1 MEIKVQF
8 FGKFNIFYN
17 GTPVAGEK
25 VHKESQFNRLMLAL
39 LWAWPNGIERDE
51 LERFAVGENEMS
63 EKHTALRIII
73 YKTKKKL
80 VKLGLPDINLIY
92 QEKGVVYWCKEI
104 PVVADCRQMEAY
116 YAKAEAMQE
125 ARSKEEIEKRMLLY
139 MDAAYLYKGE
149 FLELFAAEVE
159 ITHLAKKY
167 RELFVS
173 CIDRASK
180 MMERLK
186 DWDNLEM
193 LGRFAVSAQP
203 FCNWEILVMEA
214 LIQKH
219 MYEDATT
226 YYSDVVDFYLREC
239 GIYPSENLMHIMDE
253 LEDSVLHSEGTL
265 DSIQAN
271 LEEREEAVHG
281 GYYCSFPVFKG
292 IYQMLGRQVQRTG
305 LNAYLMLCNI
315 MEPESCLNGNKKK
328 QEELS
333 VDLREAIEM
342 SIRRGD
348 MFTRY
353 GKGQYLILLF
363 DTGLE
368 NCKIVQKRIN
378 SAFSEKG
385 HRDMLKYHTRSINY
399 QKK

>member
-125 ARSKEEIEKRMLLY
+125 AQSKEEIEKRMLLY

-226 YYSDVVDFYLREC
+226 YYSDVVDFYLKEC

-265 DSIQAN
+265 DSIQTN

-315 MEPESCLNGNKKK
+315 MEPESCLNGNEKK

-333 VDLREAIEM
+333 ADLREAIEM

-378 SAFSEKG
+378 SAFGEKG

>member
-1 MEIKVQF
+1 MEIRAQF
-8 FGKFNIFYN
+8 FGKFNITYN
-17 GTPVAGEK
+17 GTPVVGEK

-39 LWAWPNGIERDE
+39 LWAWPDGVDKDV

-92 QEKGVVYWCKEI
+92 QEKGIVYWCKEI
-104 PVVADCRQMEAY
+104 PVVADCRRMEAY

-125 ARSKEEIEKRMLLY
+125 NHSKEDIEKSMLLY

-149 FLELFAAEVE
+149 FLELFGAEVE
-159 ITHLAKKY
+159 VAHLAKRY
-167 RELFVS
+167 RKLFVS
-173 CIDRASK
+173 CINHASK
-180 MMERLK
+180 MMEKLK

-203 FCNWEILVMEA
+203 FCNWEILVLEA
-214 LIQKH
+214 LIQKR

-226 YYSDVVDFYLREC
+226 YYSDVVDFYLKEC
-239 GIYPSENLMHIMDE
+239 GIYPAEDLMHIMDE
-253 LEDSVLHSEGTL
+253 LEDSMQHSVETL
-265 DSIQAN
+265 DNIRTN
-271 LEEREEAVHG
+271 LEEREEAVQG

-292 IYQMLGRQVQRTG
+292 IYQMTCRQTDRRG
-305 LNAYLMLCNI
+305 LTAHLMLCSLADA
-315 MEPESCLNGNKKK
+315 MSCLNGDGEE
-328 QEELS
+328 QDELS
-333 VDLREAIEM
+333 AGLKEAIES

-363 DTGLE
+363 DAGLE

-378 SAFSEKG
+378 NAFGEMG
-385 HRDMLKYHTRSINY
+385 HRNMLKYHTRSINY
-399 QKK
+399 KKE

>member
-8 FGKFNIFYN
+8 FGKFNITYN
-17 GTPVAGEK
+17 GTPVVGEK

-39 LWAWPNGIERDE
+39 LYAWPNGVDKDD

-73 YKTKKKL
+73 YKTKRKL

-92 QEKGVVYWCKEI
+92 QEKGIVYWCKEI
-104 PVVADCRQMEAY
+104 PVVADCHQMEDY
-116 YAKAEAMQE
+116 YAKAEAMRE
-125 ARSKEEIEKRMLLY
+125 AQNKEDIEKSMLLY

-149 FLELFAAEVE
+149 FLELFGTEVE
-159 ITHLAKKY
+159 VAHLAKKY

-173 CIDRASK
+173 CINHASK
-180 MMERLK
+180 MMEKLK

-193 LGRFAVSAQP
+193 LGRLAVSAQP

-214 LIQKH
+214 LIQKR

-226 YYSDVVDFYLREC
+226 YYSDVVDLYLKEC
-239 GIYPSENLMHIMDE
+239 GIYPSEDLMHIMDE
-253 LEDSVLHSEGTL
+253 LEDSMQHSMGTL
-265 DSIQAN
+265 ESIQAK
-271 LEEREEAVHG
+271 LEEREEAVRG

-292 IYQMLGRQVQRTG
+292 IYQMIGRQMDRTG
-305 LNAYLMLCNI
+305 LNAHLMLCS
-315 MEPESCLNGNKKK
+315 MTDPESGLSGGGKE
-328 QEELS
+328 QDELS
-333 VDLREAIEM
+333 SDLKEAIEM

-363 DTGLE
+363 NTGLE

-378 SAFSEKG
+378 SVFSEMG
-385 HRDMLKYHTRSINY
+385 HRNVLKYHARSINY

>member
-8 FGKFNIFYN
+8 FGKFNITYN
-17 GTPVAGEK
+17 GTPVVGEK

-39 LWAWPNGIERDE
+39 LFAWPNGVDKDD
-51 LERFAVGENEMS
+51 LERFAVGENEMG

-73 YKTKKKL
+73 YKTKRKL

-92 QEKGVVYWCKEI
+92 QEKGIVYWCKEI
-104 PVVADCRQMEAY
+104 PVVADCHQMEAY
-116 YAKAEAMQE
+116 YAKAEAMQ
-125 ARSKEEIEKRMLLY
+125 AAQSKEDIEKSMLLY

-149 FLELFAAEVE
+149 FLELFGAEVGVAQ
-159 ITHLAKKY
+159 LAKKY
-167 RELFVS
+167 RELFVG
-173 CIDRASK
+173 CINHASK
-180 MMERLK
+180 MMEKLK

-214 LIQKH
+214 LIQKR
-219 MYEDATT
+219 MYEDAST
-226 YYSDVVDFYLREC
+226 YYSDVVDFYLKEC
-239 GIYPSENLMHIMDE
+239 GIYPSEALMHIMDE
-253 LEDSVLHSEGTL
+253 LEDSMQHSVGTL
-265 DSIQAN
+265 ESIQAK
-271 LEEREEAVHG
+271 LEEREEAVRG

-292 IYQMLGRQVQRTG
+292 IYQMIGRQMDRTG
-305 LNAYLMLCNI
+305 LDAHLMLCS
-315 MEPESCLNGNKKK
+315 MAAPESGLNGDGKE
-328 QEELS
+328 QDELS
-333 VDLREAIEM
+333 ADLKEAIEM

-363 DTGLE
+363 NTELE

-378 SAFSEKG
+378 SAFDEMG
-385 HRDMLKYHTRSINY
+385 HQDMLKYHARSINY

>member
-125 ARSKEEIEKRMLLY
+125 TRSKEEIEKRMLLY

-226 YYSDVVDFYLREC
+226 YYSDVVDFYLKEC

-265 DSIQAN
+265 DSIQTN

-315 MEPESCLNGNKKK
+315 TGSESCLNGNEKK

-333 VDLREAIEM
+333 ADLREAIEM

-378 SAFSEKG
+378 RAFSEKG